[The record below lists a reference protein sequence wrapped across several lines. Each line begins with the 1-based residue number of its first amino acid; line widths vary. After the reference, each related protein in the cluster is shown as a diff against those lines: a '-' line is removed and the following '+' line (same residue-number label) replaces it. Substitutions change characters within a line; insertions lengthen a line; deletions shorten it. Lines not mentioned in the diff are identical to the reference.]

1 MAPRACHRYERDP
14 SISGVDGQGKKLMF
28 EFVAGL
34 VILGVVLLGIIWR
47 PRILWWPKGM
57 PVWIPAGLGAV
68 LAVVLG
74 LVGLPML
81 VTIVSRVW
89 DASFTL
95 IGLFMLAAAL
105 EANGFFEWAALRV
118 ARAAGGSPWR
128 LYVLICL
135 LTVGVTVLLGN
146 DGAILGITTIVVKL
160 MKKTFPKE
168 QKIWWPYIFAA
179 GFLADAFSGFLVP
192 DNLTNIIVAS
202 TYNLPFIRFM
212 LQMSFP
218 MLLTAAVVIVC
229 FAFHFR
235 SVLFNKKISY
245 NLALL
250 ENPASVLQDRL
261 IFKVSCG
268 ALVVLIVGYLIMGGL
283 FHQPVCFVVMPVA
296 LVVLGFVHFRGLRR
310 AHEIVLTAPWEV
322 LVYALGMFVI
332 ITAAMTPN
340 IIGMFLSITP
350 LHRLIAGEKSL
361 TGLFVTGGL
370 MAILSA
376 LTNNLPA
383 TLAGV
388 LLLATAKKPAMLA
401 IYAIIIGVDVGPK
414 LTPYGS
420 LATLIWME
428 ILKSKGVE
436 ISWGRYFKEN
446 WSVAVCALTAA
457 LLGLLVVSWI

>member
-1 MAPRACHRYERDP
+1 
-14 SISGVDGQGKKLMF
+14 MF
-28 EFVAGL
+28 ESIAGL
-34 VILGVVLLGIIWR
+34 MILGLVLLGVIWR
-47 PRILWWPKGM
+47 PRILWWPKGI
-57 PVWIPAGLGAV
+57 PVWIPAGVGAV
-68 LAVVLG
+68 LAIALG

-105 EANGFFEWAALRV
+105 EANNFFEWAALRM
-118 ARAAGGSPWR
+118 AQIAGGSPWR

-135 LTVGVTVLLGN
+135 LTIGITIFLGN
-146 DGAILGITTIVVKL
+146 DGAILGITAIVVKL
-160 MKKTFPKE
+160 VKKTFPQE
-168 QKIWWPYIFAA
+168 QRIWWPYIFAA

-202 TYNLPFIRFM
+202 TYHLPFIVFM
-212 LQMSFP
+212 LQMSLP
-218 MLLTAAVVIVC
+218 MILTAGVVIVC
-229 FAFHFR
+229 FAFRFR
-235 SVLFNKKISY
+235 SVLFNQEISY
-245 NLALL
+245 NAALL
-250 ENPASVLQDRL
+250 ENPSSVLQDRL
-261 IFKVSCG
+261 IFKVSGG
-268 ALVVLIVGYLIMGGL
+268 ALVILIVGHLVIGGL
-283 FHQPVCFVVMPVA
+283 FHQPTSFVVMPVA
-296 LVVLGFVHFRGLRR
+296 LVMLGLVHFRGLRL
-310 AHEIVLTAPWEV
+310 AHEIVFTAPWEV

-332 ITAAMTPN
+332 ITAAMTPS
-340 IIGMFLSITP
+340 IIALFLSITP

-370 MAILSA
+370 MAMLSA

-388 LLLATAKKPAMLA
+388 LLLGTVQKPAMLA

-420 LATLIWME
+420 LATLIWMD
-428 ILKSKGVE
+428 ILKREGAD

-446 WSVAVCALTAA
+446 WPVAVCALVAA
-457 LLGLLVVSWI
+457 LLGLLIVSWA